1 MGFTLAD
8 LFFLYLF
15 VDLLFHSFILS
26 HDNEIT
32 KPFIM
37 QRARKPHNAIKI
49 MCVCAHIYVQH
60 IYRYCKWNCRPFKGL
75 FLHFCKIRSTVGG
88 CFLEDKVKDVA
99 KKNFISLAL

>member
-26 HDNEIT
+26 HDNEIA
-32 KPFIM
+32 KPVVM
-37 QRARKPHNAIKI
+37 QRARKPHNATKI
-49 MCVCAHIYVQH
+49 IYVIIYMCAHTYISIVSG
-60 IYRYCKWNCRPFKGL
+60 NCRPLKGP
-75 FLHFCKIRSTVGG
+75 FLHFCKIRSPVGG
-88 CFLEDKVKDVA
+88 WFLEDKVKDVA